1 MCTQAQELLVTGLT
15 LNLNVLP
22 ENQREVWK
30 RLGATP
36 GNFVLYGGTALAL
49 RLGHRESI
57 DFDFFS
63 HPSFQ
68 PSVLL
73 RSIPYLEDQTVTQ
86 LSESTLSCDIATT
99 KGVVKVSFFG
109 GLSLGQISAPDLA
122 ESNGIAI
129 ASLKDLF
136 GMKCATVPQRN
147 EVKDYRD
154 IHALIVKGK
163 IELAEGVAAA
173 RAIYGKQYNPVLT
186 LQALSYYGD
195 LSEQLPASVK
205 ADLMAAV
212 KSVSLQNLPTIAAPQ
227 SIGEGIRRSSP

>member
-1 MCTQAQELLVTGLT
+1 VTRLT
-15 LNLNVLP
+15 LNMNVLP
-22 ENQREVWK
+22 ESQREVWK
-30 RLGATP
+30 RFGATP

-63 HPSFQ
+63 RPSFQ

-73 RSIPYLEDQTVTQ
+73 QSIPYLKDQTVTQ
-86 LSESTLSCDIATT
+86 QSESTLSCDIATP

-109 GLSLGQISAPDLA
+109 GLSLGQIAVPDLV

-129 ASLKDLF
+129 ASLIDLF

-154 IHALIVKGK
+154 IYALLVKGK
-163 IELAEGVAAA
+163 IELAEGIAAA
-173 RAIYGKQYNPVLT
+173 RAIYGQQYSPVLT

-195 LSEQLPASVK
+195 LSEELPASMK

-212 KSVSLQNLPTIAAPQ
+212 KSVSLPNLPSVTASQ
-227 SIGEGIRRSSP
+227 SIGEGIRRESP